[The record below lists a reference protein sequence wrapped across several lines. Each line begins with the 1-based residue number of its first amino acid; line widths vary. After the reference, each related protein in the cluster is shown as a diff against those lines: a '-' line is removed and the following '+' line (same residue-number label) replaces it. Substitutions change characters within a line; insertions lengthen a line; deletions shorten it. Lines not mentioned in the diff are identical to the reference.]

1 MKNEFFDATKELNTI
16 YTWARARYAAP
27 WGVLGGV
34 LLRVSVSTGPEVRL
48 PGLIGGQASLNLAV
62 AFCSP
67 SGGGKGITD
76 KVSRAAWPTPIL
88 ERPLGSG
95 EGIAEVFRQ
104 PREKEEREHI
114 TRALISVP
122 EIDQLA
128 GTASRQGSTILAT
141 LKAAL
146 MGELLGQTNA
156 SAATTRIV
164 EPHTYRLGL
173 SIGAQPGH
181 TGVLF
186 NDTTGGTPQR
196 ILWMP
201 TTDPTMP
208 AEAPAEPAPL
218 NTKLPAWKAENGAV
232 EITYG
237 PAEISQT
244 IISAHLARQ
253 RGEADALDGHAM
265 LTRCKVA
272 ALLAILHRRSVVSE
286 LDWQLSA
293 SVMAMSNTTREW
305 MLNEAQKIGQAANRA
320 KAHAAADREEIL
332 SDRKVQR
339 AANGILAK
347 VQRASEPLSPG
358 EIRRSLR
365 SDLRPEFDP
374 GLEALVS
381 QQKVVLTADGK
392 VSTWTPL
399 STSKTAGQG
408 TWTPLSTLSTS
419 TDPEVH
425 PVPEVH
431 PQNPQVKDRVP
442 DVHPVPAEDGGPEEK
457 STSLTAVPD
466 GPPVAEKPV
475 KPVRPTKCERCS
487 VYLPAAATGSFCDDC
502 DGVPETP
509 VPTRAVPESTAVVV
523 YSEAVAKRN
532 YDRRRAG

>member
-34 LLRVSVSTGPEVRL
+34 LLRVAVSTGPEVRL

-114 TRALISVP
+114 SRALISVP

-208 AEAPAEPAPL
+208 AEAPTEPAPL
-218 NTKLPAWKAENGAV
+218 NTKLPAWKADKGAV

-237 PAEISQT
+237 PAEVSQI

-320 KAHAAADREEIL
+320 RAHATADREEIV
-332 SDRKVQR
+332 SDRKLQR
-339 AANGILAK
+339 AKDAVLRWLARANEL
-347 VQRASEPLSPG
+347 PTN
-358 EIRRSLR
+358 EIRSKLKA
-365 SDLRPEFDP
+365 DLRDHL
-374 GLEALVS
+374 GAALAELADEGR
-381 QQKVVLTADGK
+381 VLAIEVDR
-392 VSTWTPL
+392 
-399 STSKTAGQG
+399 G
-408 TWTPLSTLSTS
+408 TRYRMAS
-419 TDPEVH
+419 EVH

-431 PQNPQVKDRVP
+431 PRNSQVKDRVP
-442 DVHPVPAEDGGPEEK
+442 EVHPVPAAGDGPEGK
-457 STSLTAVPD
+457 SISLTVIPD
-466 GPPVAEKPV
+466 SPPAPKLTKKQV
-475 KPVRPTKCERCS
+475 KSMMCRRCS
-487 VYLPAAATGSFCDDC
+487 VILPAASTGELCDDC
-502 DGVPETP
+502 DGVPESP
-509 VPTRAVPESTAVVV
+509 VPTRAEPEPAAVVV
-523 YSEAVAKRN
+523 HSEAIAKRN
-532 YDRRRAG
+532 YDRRRESA

>member
-218 NTKLPAWKAENGAV
+218 NTKLPAWKADNGAV

-237 PAEISQT
+237 PAEISHT

-272 ALLAILHRRSVVSE
+272 ALLAILHQRSVVSE
-286 LDWQLSA
+286 MDWQLSA

-320 KAHAAADREEIL
+320 RAHATADREEIV
-332 SDRKVQR
+332 SDRKLQR
-339 AANGILAK
+339 ARDAVLRWLGKFDELSTRDLRPKLKAEIREYLDSALAELADEGRVEVIQVQLGTRYRLAPKYSGVPEVQPLFEQVSDAVPK
-347 VQRASEPLSPG
+347 VQRCTQSSSQCEEKPSSSNITLEVEVIRPDSP
-358 EIRRSLR
+358 
-365 SDLRPEFDP
+365 PAP
-374 GLEALVS
+374 
-381 QQKVVLTADGK
+381 KLTK
-392 VSTWTPL
+392 
-399 STSKTAGQG
+399 K
-408 TWTPLSTLSTS
+408 
-419 TDPEVH
+419 
-425 PVPEVH
+425 
-431 PQNPQVKDRVP
+431 QVKSMMC
-442 DVHPVPAEDGGPEEK
+442 K
-457 STSLTAVPD
+457 
-466 GPPVAEKPV
+466 
-475 KPVRPTKCERCS
+475 RCS
-487 VYLPAAATGSFCDDC
+487 VILPAASTGEFCDDC
-502 DGVPETP
+502 DGVPESP
-509 VPTRAVPESTAVVV
+509 VPTRAEPEPAAVVV
-523 YSEAVAKRN
+523 HSEAIAKRN
-532 YDRRRAG
+532 YERRRAG

>member
-1 MKNEFFDATKELNTI
+1 MKNEFFDATKELSTI
-16 YTWARARYAAP
+16 YAWARARYAAP

-34 LLRVSVSTGPEVRL
+34 LLRVAVSTGPEVRL

-218 NTKLPAWKAENGAV
+218 NIKLPAWKADNGAL
-232 EITYG
+232 EMAYG
-237 PAEISQT
+237 PAEIRQT

-272 ALLAILHRRSVVSE
+272 ALLAILHHRSVVSE

-305 MLNEAQKIGQAANRA
+305 MLTEAQKIGQAANRA
-320 KAHAAADREEIL
+320 RAHASADREEIV
-332 SDRKVQR
+332 SDRKLQR
-339 AANGILAK
+339 AKDAVLRWLSRANEL
-347 VQRASEPLSPG
+347 PTN
-358 EIRRSLR
+358 EIRSKLKA
-365 SDLRPEFDP
+365 DLRDHL
-374 GLEALVS
+374 GAALAELADEGRVLAIEVDRGTRYRMVS
-381 QQKVVLTADGK
+381 
-392 VSTWTPL
+392 
-399 STSKTAGQG
+399 
-408 TWTPLSTLSTS
+408 
-419 TDPEVH
+419 EVH

-431 PQNPQVKDRVP
+431 PQNSQVKDRVP
-442 DVHPVPAEDGGPEEK
+442 EVHPVPAAGDGPEGK
-457 STSLTAVPD
+457 SSSLTAIPD
-466 GPPVAEKPV
+466 SPPAPKLTKKQV
-475 KPVRPTKCERCS
+475 KSMMCKRCS
-487 VYLPAAATGSFCDDC
+487 VILPAASTGDLCDDC
-502 DGVPETP
+502 DGVPESP
-509 VPTRAVPESTAVVV
+509 VPTRAEPEPAAVVV
-523 YSEAVAKRN
+523 HSEAIAKRN

>member
-76 KVSRAAWPTPIL
+76 KVSRAAWPMPIL

-218 NTKLPAWKAENGAV
+218 NTKLPAWKADNGAV

-272 ALLAILHRRSVVSE
+272 ALLAILHQRSVVSE

-320 KAHAAADREEIL
+320 RAHATADREEIV
-332 SDRKVQR
+332 SDRKLQR
-339 AANGILAK
+339 AKEAILRRLGRVDDIAK
-347 VQRASEPLSPG
+347 R
-358 EIRRSLR
+358 
-365 SDLRPEFDP
+365 DLRPTLKADIRDYFDA
-374 GLEALVS
+374 ALVE
-381 QQKVVLTADGK
+381 LTDTGVIEAAE
-392 VSTWTPL
+392 VPR
-399 STSKTAGQG
+399 G
-408 TWTPLSTLSTS
+408 TRYRLAPSA
-419 TDPEVH
+419 
-425 PVPEVH
+425 VPEVH
-431 PQNPQVKDRVP
+431 AVPEVQRPYVQFSDAVPEVQRVP
-442 DVHPVPAEDGGPEEK
+442 EDSGQHEEMP
-457 STSLTAVPD
+457 SSPTIA
-466 GPPVAEKPV
+466 PVAEPIPSDSPPAPEKPV
-475 KPVRPTKCERCS
+475 KSVRPTKCERCS
-487 VYLPAAATGSFCDDC
+487 VDLPAAATGAFCDDC
-502 DGVPETP
+502 DGVPESP
-509 VPTRAVPESTAVVV
+509 VPTRPEPEPAAVVV
-523 YSEAVAKRN
+523 HSESVAKRN
-532 YDRRRAG
+532 YERRRAG

>member
-1 MKNEFFDATKELNTI
+1 
-16 YTWARARYAAP
+16 
-27 WGVLGGV
+27 
-34 LLRVSVSTGPEVRL
+34 
-48 PGLIGGQASLNLAV
+48 
-62 AFCSP
+62 
-67 SGGGKGITD
+67 
-76 KVSRAAWPTPIL
+76 
-88 ERPLGSG
+88 
-95 EGIAEVFRQ
+95 
-104 PREKEEREHI
+104 
-114 TRALISVP
+114 
-122 EIDQLA
+122 
-128 GTASRQGSTILAT
+128 
-141 LKAAL
+141 
-146 MGELLGQTNA
+146 
-156 SAATTRIV
+156 
-164 EPHTYRLGL
+164 
-173 SIGAQPGH
+173 
-181 TGVLF
+181 
-186 NDTTGGTPQR
+186 
-196 ILWMP
+196 MP

-399 STSKTAGQG
+399 STSKTADQG

-487 VYLPAAATGSFCDDC
+487 VDLPAAATGSFCDDC

-509 VPTRAVPESTAVVV
+509 VPTRAVPEPAAVVV
-523 YSEAVAKRN
+523 HSEAIAKRN